1 MFDLTGKVAVIT
13 GADGILGRK
22 FCQGLAEHG
31 ADLAL
36 IDLNQSDL
44 DDLSDQLN
52 KSYNINVKGYQC
64 DVSDQDS
71 VIKMVKDVK
80 KDFKKINIL
89 LNNAASKSDD
99 LDKFFAS
106 YEKYT
111 IDEWQKIMSVNI
123 DGMFLVSKEIG
134 KQMLKQK
141 TGGSIIQTSSI
152 YGEMAPDNSIYE
164 NSVYLGHKINTPAVY
179 ASSKAAVN
187 GLTKYLASYWGD
199 KNIRVNSISPGGV
212 ESGQNA
218 EFIKR
223 YSSRIP
229 MKRMAK
235 DYEMVGTVIYLASDA
250 SSYVTGQNIFIDG
263 GLNCL

>member
-1 MFDLTGKVAVIT
+1 MFDLNGKVAVIT
-13 GADGILGRK
+13 GAAGILGRK
-22 FCQGLAEHG
+22 FCQGLAEYG

-36 IDLNQSDL
+36 IDLNQSDI
-44 DDLSDQLN
+44 DDLSEQLS
-52 KSYNINVKGYQC
+52 KSYNINAKGYQC

-99 LDKFFAS
+99 LEKFFTP
-106 YEKYT
+106 YENYT

-152 YGEMAPDNSIYE
+152 YGEMAPDNSIYK
-164 NSVYLGHKINTPAVY
+164 NSFYLGHKINTPAVY

-199 KNIRVNSISPGGV
+199 KSIRVNSISPGGV
-212 ESGQNA
+212 ESGQNS